1 MALQKPM
8 GDVAETTSM
17 FHTFCD
23 LLSCLLFCLMC
34 SQACVR
40 ASSPHEWHLNVSW
53 SLLYVVVAEMET
65 LTSKFNTWHSMATKS
80 NAFTTN
86 TTNAMT
92 NICTTVD
99 KANSAWLWPTVT
111 TWNVQWRI
119 TVCDRLAYGH
129 TASLIKVQ
137 ENPFILT
144 LLHALHLWCEHTSF
158 LTVVYLGPFCFVHV
172 CVGVWVW
179 MYLMS
184 SFLLIAVVM
193 HVSCR
198 AWRVAH

>member
-1 MALQKPM
+1 
-8 GDVAETTSM
+8 
-17 FHTFCD
+17 
-23 LLSCLLFCLMC
+23 MC
-34 SQACVR
+34 SRACLR
-40 ASSPHEWHLNVSW
+40 ASSPHEWRLSVSW
-53 SLLYVVVAEMET
+53 SVLYVVAAEMDT
-65 LTSKFNTWHSMATKS
+65 LTSKFNTWHTKAAKS

-99 KANSAWLWPTVT
+99 KANSAWLGPTVT
-111 TWNVQWRI
+111 TWNAQWRM

-137 ENPFILT
+137 ENPFVLT
-144 LLHALHLWCEHTSF
+144 LLHALHLRSEHTSF
-158 LTVVYLGPFCFVHV
+158 LTVVYLGPFCFVHACV
-172 CVGVWVW
+172 CVCVCVCVRERVWVW
-179 MYLMS
+179 VYLMS

-198 AWRVAH
+198 AWRLAH